1 MRKAAFFAS
10 LLLAASLNTVSLSTQ
25 AALPFFDSQ
34 GEKLPS
40 LAPMLKTVNPA
51 VVNIAVTATQKVNNP
66 LLEDPFFRHYFKV
79 PPGYQQERKSQAA
92 GSGVIIDADKGT
104 VITNSH
110 VVAEADEIM
119 VVLHDGKSYPAKL
132 VGKDPEVDIAVLKID
147 AKDLTEIKLA
157 DSDTIEVGDYVV
169 AIGNPFGLGQTVT
182 TGIISALGRSG
193 LGIEGYEDFIQT
205 DASINPGNSGGAL
218 VNLKGE
224 LVGIN
229 TAILAPGGG
238 NVGIGFAI
246 PTNMARVSLDQI
258 LEHGEVKRGQ
268 LGVYIQDLTPELAE
282 AFGLKKQTQGVVIA
296 KVQPGGA
303 ADKAGLKEGDVVTAV
318 DGKTVTRGAQLRNRV
333 GMQRI
338 GDSVKLTLLRGGDEQ
353 DIKVTITKMDEETV
367 AKASGA
373 TKSPL
378 KKLQGAELQDTPDG
392 QGVVIA
398 SIEPGSPAAQSGLRR
413 GDVIVAANRQRVHN
427 IGELNKAS
435 SQQDDHLLLQI
446 LRAGAALYLVIR

>member
-10 LLLAASLNTVSLSTQ
+10 VLLATTLSTSSQ

-34 GEKLPS
+34 GEQLPS

-66 LLEDPFFRHYFKV
+66 LLEDPFFRHFFNV

-92 GSGVIIDADKGT
+92 GSGVVIDADEGT
-104 VITNSH
+104 VLTNSH
-110 VVAEADEIM
+110 VVADADEIT
-119 VVLHDGKSYPAKL
+119 VVMHDGKSYKAKL
-132 VGKDPEVDIAVLKID
+132 IGKDPEVDIAVLKID
-147 AKDLTEIKLA
+147 AKNLTEIKIA
-157 DSDTIEVGDYVV
+157 DSDKMEVGDFVV

-182 TGIISALGRSG
+182 TGIVSALGRSG

-246 PTNMARVSLDQI
+246 PINMARVSLDQI

-282 AFGLKKQTQGVVIA
+282 AFKLKPQTQGVVIA
-296 KVQPGGA
+296 KVQPGSA
-303 ADKAGLKEGDVVTAV
+303 ADKAGIKEGDVVVSV
-318 DGKTVTRGAQLRNRV
+318 DGKPVTRGAQLRNRV

-338 GDSVKLTLLRGGDEQ
+338 GESVKLTVLRDDDEK
-353 DIKVTITKMDEETV
+353 DIKVTITKSDESP
-367 AKASGA
+367 ARIAGKAA
-373 TKSPL
+373 T
-378 KKLQGAELQDTPDG
+378 KKLQGAELKDSPDG
-392 QGVVIA
+392 EGVVVA
-398 SIEPGSPAAQSGLRR
+398 AIEPGSPAAQSGLRR

-427 IGELNKAS
+427 VDELAKAAGKEN
-435 SQQDDHLLLQI
+435 DHLLLQI

>member
-10 LLLAASLNTVSLSTQ
+10 LLLAASLNTVSTSTQ
-25 AALPFFDSQ
+25 AGLPFFDSQ
-34 GEKLPS
+34 GEQLPS

-66 LLEDPFFRHYFKV
+66 LLEDPFFRHFFNV

-92 GSGVIIDADKGT
+92 GSGVIIDADEGT

-110 VVAEADEIM
+110 VVADADDIR

-132 VGKDPEVDIAVLKID
+132 IGKDPEVDIAVLKID
-147 AKDLTEIKLA
+147 AKNLTELKIA
-157 DSDTIEVGDYVV
+157 DSDKMEVGDFVV

-182 TGIISALGRSG
+182 TGIVSALGRSG

-224 LVGIN
+224 LIGIN
-229 TAILAPGGG
+229 TAILAPGGSS
-238 NVGIGFAI
+238 VGIGFAI

-282 AFGLKKQTQGVVIA
+282 AFDLKTQTQGVVIA
-296 KVQPGGA
+296 KVQPGST
-303 ADKAGLKEGDVVTAV
+303 ADKAGIKEGDVVTAV
-318 DGKTVTRGAQLRNRV
+318 DGKPVTRSAQLRNRV

-338 GDSVKLTLLRGGDEQ
+338 GETVKLTLLRSGDEKEV
-353 DIKVTITKMDEETV
+353 KVTINKADESVATV
-367 AKASGA
+367 TTSSKAS
-373 TKSPL
+373 L
-378 KKLQGAELQDTPDG
+378 KKLQGAELKDSPDG
-392 QGVVIA
+392 DGVVVA
-398 SIEPGSPAAQSGLRR
+398 MIEPGSPAAQSGLRR

-427 IGELNKAS
+427 NGELNKAAS
-435 SQQDDHLLLQI
+435 KEDEHLLLQI
-446 LRAGAALYLVIR
+446 LRGGAALYLVIR

>member
-10 LLLAASLNTVSLSTQ
+10 VLLATTLSTSSQ

-51 VVNIAVTATQKVNNP
+51 VVNVAVTATQKVNNP
-66 LLEDPFFRHYFKV
+66 LLEDPFFRHFFNV

-92 GSGVIIDADKGT
+92 GSGVIIDADEGT

-110 VVAEADEIM
+110 VVAEADEIT
-119 VVLHDGKSYPAKL
+119 VVLHDGKSYKAKL
-132 VGKDPEVDIAVLKID
+132 IGKDPEVDIAVLKID
-147 AKDLTEIKLA
+147 ARNLTEIKIA
-157 DSDTIEVGDYVV
+157 DSDKMEVGDYVV

-182 TGIISALGRSG
+182 TGIVSALGRSG

-224 LVGIN
+224 LIGIN

-246 PTNMARVSLDQI
+246 PTNMARISLNQI

-282 AFGLKKQTQGVVIA
+282 AFKLKEQTQGVVIA
-296 KVQPGGA
+296 KVQPGSA
-303 ADKAGLKEGDVVTAV
+303 ADKAGIKEGDVVTAI
-318 DGKTVTRGAQLRNRV
+318 DGKPITRGAQLRNRI

-338 GDSVKLTLLRGGDEQ
+338 GESVKLTVLRDDDEK
-353 DIKVTITKMDEETV
+353 DIKVTITKADEAP
-367 AKASGA
+367 AKIAGKA
-373 TKSPL
+373 ANQ
-378 KKLQGAELQDTPDG
+378 KLQGAELKDSPDG
-392 QGVVIA
+392 EGVVVA
-398 SIEPGSPAAQSGLRR
+398 AIEPGSPAAQSGLRR
-413 GDVIVAANRQRVHN
+413 GDVIVAANRMRVHN
-427 IGELNKAS
+427 VDELAKAAGKEN
-435 SQQDDHLLLQI
+435 DHLLLQI
-446 LRAGAALYLVIR
+446 LRGGAALYLVIR